1 MNEGT
6 SGCENLAGRWKN
18 MKEYESCVSRNCL
31 AHLGAS
37 HRKTDSQ
44 IPEASSRAK
53 AVDLAQLQDKGVQS
67 PAHAVLDLHWTQT
80 IAFAQKLNGLRRKQ
94 ALWSVWKKSGMF
106 GSLFSVLR
114 MLSGDGSLKLGGVV
128 LGVCKTESALDQNT
142 LFASVHYGT
151 MDYGWLSWYCSFQII
166 DLCGNLA
173 VAAHDSAFESSG
185 QSTALSCNFLQGNGA
200 MHNS

>member
-1 MNEGT
+1 MQNETIHNNPFG
-6 SGCENLAGRWKN
+6 SKQYESASSDERRNIRLREPRWTL
-18 MKEYESCVSRNCL
+18 KEYESCVSRNCL

-94 ALWSVWKKSGMF
+94 ALWSV
-106 GSLFSVLR
+106 
-114 MLSGDGSLKLGGVV
+114 
-128 LGVCKTESALDQNT
+128 
-142 LFASVHYGT
+142 
-151 MDYGWLSWYCSFQII
+151 
-166 DLCGNLA
+166 
-173 VAAHDSAFESSG
+173 
-185 QSTALSCNFLQGNGA
+185 
-200 MHNS
+200 